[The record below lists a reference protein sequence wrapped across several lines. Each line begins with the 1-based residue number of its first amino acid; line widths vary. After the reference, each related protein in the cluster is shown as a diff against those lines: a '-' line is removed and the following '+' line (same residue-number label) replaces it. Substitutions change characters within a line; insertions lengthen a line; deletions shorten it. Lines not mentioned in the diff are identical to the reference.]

1 MSGFV
6 TTKFPI
12 SKRNV
17 SLGDSFL
24 LNAALTQRSLV
35 ACLSCRS
42 RRKKCTVDPGQKKCR
57 NCKNK
62 SIECKW
68 DQISNIPAKE
78 SDLESEDAMEN
89 IYENMFYNNDQTKPQ
104 FVCSTQPLSLLL
116 SRDSYLCF
124 DGDFF
129 GLYYPWRGLENEVH
143 VESRQDTALRKFV
156 DSQGAFVVPSAME
169 RKRLILLFLTNL
181 YPLFPVVSRKSL
193 ENTSLVPLILL
204 NAIMLCATRFDTKVD
219 QVPVR
224 TRLKQFYE
232 RCRLLELVEHNK
244 IVLIQSYLLLSIHEE
259 GISGARDS
267 KEYITKACNL
277 CGELCIHNISG
288 TNDISELSSSEL
300 NNSVRIKYWKGLLR
314 RLFWVSFSLDRLV
327 SATSGREMYYDRQD
341 LIIDELSMEDFEAGH
356 FQVSDLATCSKMV
369 SLANLVERVQCS
381 HYRPPTRRTV
391 DTQLKGDIL
400 SWSLDENIANK
411 LIRKLLEVY
420 HAYIAILTF
429 RCQIDTVGL
438 ILKSRDSGTLGL
450 FDKEENLPLQ
460 EYSIKIMY
468 LAASEPL
475 VHHVLVVHAVLHVI
489 ALNQLE
495 FNTASHG
502 EKPENYYA
510 EVSGMAKEVL
520 TDLREYWWFA
530 GAALRLC
537 NVIWELNI

>member
-1 MSGFV
+1 M
-6 TTKFPI
+6 
-12 SKRNV
+12 
-17 SLGDSFL
+17 
-24 LNAALTQRSLV
+24 

-42 RRKKCTVDPGQKKCR
+42 RRKKCIVDSGQKKCR

-62 SIECKW
+62 SIECEW
-68 DQISNIPAKE
+68 DKIARIPAQE
-78 SDLESEDAMEN
+78 SDLETDEAMEN
-89 IYENMFYNNDQTKPQ
+89 IYENMFHNNDQTKPQ

-129 GLYYPWRGLENEVH
+129 GLYYPWRGQENEVH
-143 VESRQDTALRKFV
+143 VESRHDTALRKFV
-156 DSQGAFVVPSAME
+156 DSQGAYIVPSAVE
-169 RKRLILLFLTNL
+169 RKRLILLFLANL

-193 ENTSLVPLILL
+193 EDTSQVPLILL
-204 NAIMLCATRFDTKVD
+204 NAIMLCATRFDTKVG
-219 QVPVR
+219 QVPTR

-232 RCRLLELVEHNK
+232 RCKLLELVEHNK

-277 CGELCIHNISG
+277 CGELCITNISG

-300 NNSVRIKYWKGLLR
+300 NNLVRLKYWKGLLR
-314 RLFWVSFSLDRLV
+314 RLFWVSYSLDRLV

-341 LIIDELSMEDFEAGH
+341 LIIDDLTMDDFEVGEY
-356 FQVSDLATCSKMV
+356 QVSDLATCRKMV
-369 SLANLVERVQCS
+369 SLAKLVERVQCS
-381 HYRPPTRRTV
+381 HYRPPTHRTV
-391 DTQLKGDIL
+391 DTRLKDDIL
-400 SWSLDENIANK
+400 NWNMDENIENE
-411 LIRKLLEVY
+411 LTRKFLEVY

-450 FDKEENLPLQ
+450 FDKEERLPLQ

-495 FNTASHG
+495 FNTASYDSD
-502 EKPENYYA
+502 KPENYYA
-510 EVSGMAKEVL
+510 EVTGMAKVVL
-520 TDLREYWWFA
+520 TDLRKYWWFA
-530 GAALRLC
+530 GAALRLF

>member
-1 MSGFV
+1 M
-6 TTKFPI
+6 
-12 SKRNV
+12 
-17 SLGDSFL
+17 
-24 LNAALTQRSLV
+24 

-42 RRKKCTVDPGQKKCR
+42 RRKKCIVDSGQKKCR
-57 NCKNK
+57 NCKKK

-68 DQISNIPAKE
+68 DEFANIPAQE
-78 SDLESEDAMEN
+78 SDLESDDAMEN
-89 IYENMFYNNDQTKPQ
+89 IYENMFYKNDQTKPQ

-129 GLYYPWRGLENEVH
+129 GLYYPWRGQENEVH
-143 VESRQDTALRKFV
+143 VESRQDMALRKFI
-156 DSQGAFVVPSAME
+156 DSQGAYIVPSAVE

-181 YPLFPVVSRKSL
+181 YPLFPVVSRNSL
-193 ENTSLVPLILL
+193 EDASQVPLILL
-204 NAIMLCATRFDTKVD
+204 NAIMLCATRFDTEVG
-219 QVPVR
+219 QVSVR

-232 RCRLLELVEHNK
+232 RCKLLELVEHNK

-277 CGELCIHNISG
+277 CGELCITNISG

-300 NNSVRIKYWKGLLR
+300 NNLVRLKYWKGLLR

-327 SATSGREMYYDRQD
+327 SATSGREMYYDRKD
-341 LIIDELSMEDFEAGH
+341 LIIDDLSLDDFEPGEY
-356 FQVSDLATCSKMV
+356 QVSDLAACNKMV
-369 SLANLVERVQCS
+369 SLAKLVERVQCS
-381 HYRPPTRRTV
+381 HYRPPTHRTV
-391 DTQLKGDIL
+391 DTQLKNDIL
-400 SWSLDENIANK
+400 SWTSDENITNE

-429 RCQIDTVGL
+429 RCRIDTVGL
-438 ILKSRDSGTLGL
+438 ILKSRDSGALGL
-450 FDKEENLPLQ
+450 FDKEERLPLQ
-460 EYSIKIMY
+460 EYSIKIMC

-495 FNTASHG
+495 FNTSSYSSD
-502 EKPENYYA
+502 KPENYYA
-510 EVSGMAKEVL
+510 EVTGMAKLVL
-520 TDLREYWWFA
+520 TDLRKYWWFA
-530 GAALRLC
+530 GAASRLC